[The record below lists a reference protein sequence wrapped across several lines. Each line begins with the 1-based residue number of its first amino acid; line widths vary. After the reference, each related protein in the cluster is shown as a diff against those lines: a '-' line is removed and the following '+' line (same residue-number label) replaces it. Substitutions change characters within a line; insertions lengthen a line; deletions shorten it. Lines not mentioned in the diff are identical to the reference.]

1 MYDNKNRGK
10 TKNGKILRWRLE
22 LMQYNYKI
30 SYRAGKH
37 NTAPGSSFFRV
48 YCANL
53 STSTLY
59 DIQAALR
66 DPAVT
71 RMYHYVK
78 VKNRPYS
85 IEEVCRM
92 IPFCKICAE
101 VKPQFYQPPE
111 MHLIKATQPMERLS
125 IDFKGPLPSAG
136 RNKRA
141 IYAHCNW
148 REFIYFPFGFP
159 CRNMESETIVSC

>member
-10 TKNGKILRWRLE
+10 IKNGKILRWRLE
-22 LMQYNYKI
+22 LMQYNYEI

-37 NTAPGSSFFRV
+37 NTAPGSSLFRV
-48 YCANL
+48 YCASL
-53 STSTLY
+53 SSSTLY

-111 MHLIKATQPMERLS
+111 MH
-125 IDFKGPLPSAG
+125 PSDAHDSSDAHDCGYIHFDRGASSMSNEFVSHMCSLRIPTG
-136 RNKRA
+136 RTSVHNA
-141 IYAHCNW
+141 Q
-148 REFIYFPFGFP
+148 
-159 CRNMESETIVSC
+159 